1 MQPGKSPTRIHRL
14 QEPTLTTPMTETE
27 QAQEQVVRDLEARLR
42 LAQLASDVATL
53 EQLIADDLLFA
64 GPDGALVSKA
74 DDLAAYRD
82 KMLCITAH
90 QPEDLQVRAVR
101 ADVLLVS
108 LRARVSGSY
117 AGAPFSALSRYT
129 RVWAKGAGGWRI
141 VGGQVGMVPDHA
153 A

>member
-1 MQPGKSPTRIHRL
+1 M
-14 QEPTLTTPMTETE
+14 TTPMTETE

-129 RVWAKGAGGWRI
+129 RVWAKGDGGWRI